1 MLFIR
6 HTAAR
11 QPQPLI
17 GQSLH
22 GLLCGC
28 KMNWMPNASTVQWQI
43 LTFRWGGGG
52 GGCGHLDP
60 EIRGWGQSQ
69 KKFFRPFRPQ
79 FGLKIRKNPAWIR
92 HCCHN
97 NLCPLWLDAVLDQG
111 D

>member
-52 GGCGHLDP
+52 GGDGVIGTL
-60 EIRGWGQSQ
+60 IKWGGASL
-69 KKFFRPFRPQ
+69 KKNFSGPS
-79 FGLKIRKNPAWIR
+79 GLS
-92 HCCHN
+92 
-97 NLCPLWLDAVLDQG
+97 LV
-111 D
+111 